1 MMRIRLLASLLTLL
15 AAGQIMSNAQEE
27 VTILDSPPL
36 LELYRGLQRLQFNY
50 VKPNSEDATHLTR
63 ARKLGKIQT
72 TIPEE
77 KEFPCSTE
85 GMRSPQ
91 VPTSV
96 HELRPGDIDVVAAMG
111 DSQTAGTGAIATEI
125 LELAIDNRGL
135 SWSIG
140 GQGTW
145 REYLTI
151 PNILKEF
158 NPKLNGYALA
168 DSLSNNKSSRFN
180 VAQIGS
186 MSADLTHQ
194 ARNLIKRML
203 SDRTVDIKNH
213 WKLVTIFM
221 GHNDFCSRICY
232 LTNPEKALGHH
243 EKNLIEAIRLLRKY
257 LPGTMVNI
265 VSPISEFLLL
275 SLLSHHPS
283 NGLAFLSCTD
293 VNVLRTFRPLPPECV
308 PIHRFACFCIF
319 GTRFRAL
326 QPRLNRII
334 HEWSQVQRRVAERPE
349 FQNVTDFTV
358 NYQPFPEQWILLPTL
373 ADGSTDTGLA
383 SVDCFHF
390 SQRGHALF
398 ANSYWNNMIEV
409 PVRTWRRRSTVCV
422 DAERCFDK
430 C

>member
-1 MMRIRLLASLLTLL
+1 MVRITLLASLLGLF
-15 AAGQIMSNAQEE
+15 AGWHIMGFKQEE
-27 VTILDSPPL
+27 VTILDSQFLVMLFRELHGL
-36 LELYRGLQRLQFNY
+36 LLSDI
-50 VKPNSEDATHLTR
+50 KSNSDDATRVAR
-63 ARKLGKIQT
+63 ARTLGKIQT
-72 TIPEE
+72 TIPVE

-180 VAQIGS
+180 VAQVGS
-186 MSADLTHQ
+186 MSADLPHQ

-257 LPGTMVNI
+257 LPRTMVNI
-265 VSPISEFLLL
+265 VSPI
-275 SLLSHHPS
+275 
-283 NGLAFLSCTD
+283 N

-308 PIHRFACFCIF
+308 SIHRIACFCIF
-319 GTRFRAL
+319 GTSFRAF

-373 ADGSTDTGLA
+373 ADGSTDAGLG

-398 ANSYWNNMIEV
+398 ANTYWNNMIEV
-409 PVRTWRRRSTVCV
+409 VGNKSGVLQREFQRFNCPTPTRPYLATQVNSLRGP
-422 DAERCFDK
+422 
-430 C
+430 